1 MIRRF
6 VLLALSLMV
15 AGCASTPPAV
25 QDALPVDMISHPDM
39 YVVVTLRNDDPGS
52 NLRAGS
58 TLRGYQNAS
67 AYTVGSIARS
77 AVRGLTDT
85 YRLREVSSWPIAML
99 GVHCVVFQVPAGQT
113 VPQAIAQLRRDAR
126 VESVQP
132 LQTFATQS
140 AVYNDPYERL
150 QSSLDTMGVPA
161 AHEWSRGAGVNVAV
175 IDTGVDTR
183 HPDLQ
188 GRIVEK
194 RNFVDTDWQAFDN
207 DRHGTAVAGLIA
219 ATANNSLGIVGIAP
233 EASLHAYKACWQ
245 IAAGD
250 SAAVCNTFTLAKALG
265 AAIDARVQI
274 ANLSLAGPGDP
285 LLTRLVTQARLRG
298 MIVVGAEP
306 ADRSAAFPTDIEGVI
321 AVAAMDQQ
329 VAARGGTLAAPG
341 TEVLTLVPDGHY
353 DFASGS
359 SIATANVSGV
369 IALLL
374 ARQRAATP
382 SSLMQLLGA
391 TALSRSVNAAAALC
405 VVMHDRSCSDSE
417 LPPPVAGGRTEV
429 GASGASLD
437 RLRGTAARASG
448 MRRSFPSPP
457 VDRGRE

>member
-1 MIRRF
+1 MICRIA
-6 VLLALSLMV
+6 LLMLSLVV
-15 AGCASTPPAV
+15 AGCASTPTAL
-25 QDALPVDMISHPDM
+25 QDASPAEMVGHPDL
-39 YVVVTLRNDDPGS
+39 YIVVTLRNEDPGS

-67 AYTVGSIARS
+67 AYSVGSIARS
-77 AVRGLTDT
+77 AVRGLTNT

-99 GVHCVVFQVPAGQT
+99 GVHCVVFQVAPGQA
-113 VPQAIAQLRRDAR
+113 VPQTIVRLRQDPR

-140 AVYNDPYERL
+140 TVYNDPYERL
-150 QSSLDTMGVPA
+150 QSSLDTMGIPA
-161 AHEWSRGAGVNVAV
+161 AHEWSRGAGVHVAV

-188 GRIVEK
+188 GRVVEK
-194 RNFVDTDWQAFDN
+194 RNFVDGDWQAFDN

-219 ATANNSLGIVGIAP
+219 ATANNALGIVGIAP
-233 EASLHAYKACWQ
+233 EASLHVYKACWQ

-250 SAAVCNTFTLAKALG
+250 NAAVCNTFTLAKALS

-274 ANLSLAGPGDP
+274 TNLSLAGPGDP
-285 LLTRLVTQARLRG
+285 LLTRLIAQASLRG
-298 MIVVGAEP
+298 MIVVGAAP
-306 ADRSAAFPTDIEGVI
+306 ADRRAAFPTDIDGVI
-321 AVAAMDQQ
+321 AVAAVDQQ
-329 VAARGGTLAAPG
+329 AAARSGSLAAPG

-374 ARQRAATP
+374 ARQRVAT
-382 SSLMQLLGA
+382 SGGLVQLLGA

-405 VVMHDRSCSDSE
+405 VVVHDPTCSDLALTSS
-417 LPPPVAGGRTEV
+417 PGR
-429 GASGASLD
+429 
-437 RLRGTAARASG
+437 
-448 MRRSFPSPP
+448 
-457 VDRGRE
+457 RGRIEEGAL

>member
-1 MIRRF
+1 MICRIA
-6 VLLALSLMV
+6 LLMLSLVV
-15 AGCASTPPAV
+15 AGCASTPTAL
-25 QDALPVDMISHPDM
+25 QDASPAEMVGRPDL
-39 YVVVTLRNDDPGS
+39 YIVVTLRNEDPGS

-67 AYTVGSIARS
+67 AYSVGSIARS
-77 AVRGLTDT
+77 AVRGLTNT

-99 GVHCVVFQVPAGQT
+99 GVHCVVFQVAPGQAVSQT
-113 VPQAIAQLRRDAR
+113 IVRLCQDPR

-140 AVYNDPYERL
+140 TVYNDPYERL
-150 QSSLDTMGVPA
+150 QSSLDTMGIPA
-161 AHEWSRGAGVNVAV
+161 AHEWSRGAGVHVAV

-188 GRIVEK
+188 GRVVEK
-194 RNFVDTDWQAFDN
+194 RNFVDGDWQAFDN

-219 ATANNSLGIVGIAP
+219 ATANNALGIVGIAP
-233 EASLHAYKACWQ
+233 EASLHVYKACWQ

-250 SAAVCNTFTLAKALG
+250 NAAVCNTFTLAKALS

-274 ANLSLAGPGDP
+274 TNLSLAGPGDP
-285 LLTRLVTQARLRG
+285 LLTRLIAQARLRG
-298 MIVVGAEP
+298 MIVVGAAP
-306 ADRSAAFPTDIEGVI
+306 ADRRAAFPTDIDGVI
-321 AVAAMDQQ
+321 AVAAVDQQ
-329 VAARGGTLAAPG
+329 AAARSGSLAAPG

-374 ARQRAATP
+374 ARQRVAT
-382 SSLMQLLGA
+382 SGGLVQLLGA

-405 VVMHDRSCSDSE
+405 VVVHDPTCSDLALTSS
-417 LPPPVAGGRTEV
+417 PGR
-429 GASGASLD
+429 
-437 RLRGTAARASG
+437 
-448 MRRSFPSPP
+448 
-457 VDRGRE
+457 RGRIEEGAL

>member
-1 MIRRF
+1 MICRIA
-6 VLLALSLMV
+6 LLMLSLVV
-15 AGCASTPPAV
+15 AGCASTPTAL
-25 QDALPVDMISHPDM
+25 QDASPAEMVGRPDL
-39 YVVVTLRNDDPGS
+39 YIVVTLRNEDPGS

-67 AYTVGSIARS
+67 AYSVGSIARS
-77 AVRGLTDT
+77 AVRGLTNT

-99 GVHCVVFQVPAGQT
+99 GVHCVVFQVAPGQAVSQT
-113 VPQAIAQLRRDAR
+113 IVRLRQDPR

-140 AVYNDPYERL
+140 TVYNDPYERL
-150 QSSLDTMGVPA
+150 QSSLDTMGIPA
-161 AHEWSRGAGVNVAV
+161 AHEWSRGAGVHVAV

-188 GRIVEK
+188 GRVVEK
-194 RNFVDTDWQAFDN
+194 RNFVDGDWQAFDN

-219 ATANNSLGIVGIAP
+219 ATANNALGIVGIAP
-233 EASLHAYKACWQ
+233 EASLHVYKACWQ

-250 SAAVCNTFTLAKALG
+250 NAAVCNTFTLAKALS

-274 ANLSLAGPGDP
+274 TNLSLAGPGDP
-285 LLTRLVTQARLRG
+285 LLTRLIAQARLRG
-298 MIVVGAEP
+298 MIVVGAAP
-306 ADRSAAFPTDIEGVI
+306 ADRRAAFPTDIDGVI
-321 AVAAMDQQ
+321 AVAAVDQQ
-329 VAARGGTLAAPG
+329 AAARSGSLAAPG

-374 ARQRAATP
+374 ARQRVAT
-382 SSLMQLLGA
+382 SGGLVQLLGA

-405 VVMHDRSCSDSE
+405 VVVHDPTCSDLALTSS
-417 LPPPVAGGRTEV
+417 PGR
-429 GASGASLD
+429 
-437 RLRGTAARASG
+437 
-448 MRRSFPSPP
+448 
-457 VDRGRE
+457 RGRIEEGAL